1 MGTKVGTISTGDFS
15 ASINM
20 LNVFSKMINSKI
32 YRSSISFKRKKKRQ
46 ARIHS
51 EPYYK
56 VVRICSF

>member
-15 ASINM
+15 ASINI
-20 LNVFSKMINSKI
+20 LNVVFSKMINSKI

-51 EPYYK
+51 EPFIRK
-56 VVRICSF
+56 WLE